1 MNRTIHILSVI
12 PLEEKHKKLLEAAA
26 PEGEFRFRAPVGEAL
41 DPRLPF
47 HDLIDRP
54 VLTQEDVEWADVLLG
69 NLSPQM
75 LSGTE
80 LLWVQTGSAGVE
92 PYLKPGVLREQTLLT
107 NATGAYGLAIA
118 EHMLG
123 MLLEL
128 LKKLELYRD
137 AQQNGSWGSQGA
149 VKSLFGAA
157 VLVLGMGDIGG
168 EFGWRCKAL
177 GAKVIG
183 VRRANREKPDYAD
196 QVCLLEEL
204 NGLLP
209 QADVVAVTL
218 PGTEATKGLLNR
230 ERIARMKDGAVL
242 LNVGRGSIVDTE
254 ALCDALESGKLS
266 GAGLDVTDPE
276 PLPPEHRLWK
286 LPTAV
291 ITPHVSG
298 FYHLKETHDR
308 NVGNIAENIGHFCK
322 EDPLKNQIDFSTGY
336 KRTGT

>member
-1 MNRTIHILSVI
+1 MEQKTHILSVI
-12 PLEEKHKKLLEAAA
+12 PLEQKHKKLLKEAA
-26 PEGEFRFRAPVGEAL
+26 PGGEFRFRAPEGEEL

-47 HDLIDRP
+47 SDLIDRP
-54 VLTQEDVEWADVLLG
+54 VLTQADLEWADVLLG
-69 NLSPQM
+69 NVSPQV
-75 LSGTE
+75 LSGMD

-92 PYLKPGVLREQTLLT
+92 PYLRPGVLKEHTLLT

-128 LKKLELYRD
+128 MKKLQLYRD
-137 AQQNGSWGSQGA
+137 AQQKANWGSQGA
-149 VKSLFGAA
+149 VTSLYGST
-157 VLVLGMGDIGG
+157 VLVLGLGDIGG

-177 GAKVIG
+177 GAKVLG

-196 QVCLLEEL
+196 GVFLLENLDE
-204 NGLLP
+204 LLP

-218 PGTEATKGLLNR
+218 PGTEATKGLLGR
-230 ERIARMKDGAVL
+230 ERIARMKDGALL

-276 PLPPEHRLWK
+276 PLPPDHRLWRI
-286 LPTAV
+286 PTAV

-298 FYHLKETHDR
+298 FYHLKETHER
-308 NVGNIAENIGHFCK
+308 IVRIFAENLKRFFAG
-322 EDPLKNQIDFSTGY
+322 EPLKNQIDFSTGY
-336 KRTGT
+336 RKTF